1 MEGVGGGTEAEAGDR
16 WQVGGEVEGGHG
28 HLLRRRSLAPKKM
41 LCSHIPTLSVCP
53 GRKEGRRFRI
63 KIRAPSGEAAAGVPA
78 RSVCNAFLALLVF
91 CS

>member
-41 LCSHIPTLSVCP
+41 LCSHPIRPPKKKEQVSHQDSCPEMVRRRPVCL
-53 GRKEGRRFRI
+53 RLRVVC
-63 KIRAPSGEAAAGVPA
+63 AT
-78 RSVCNAFLALLVF
+78 RSCPH
-91 CS
+91 

>member
-41 LCSHIPTLSVCP
+41 ICSHIPTLSVCP
-53 GRKEGRRFRI
+53 GRRKKVSHKDSCPEQVNLNDRSGTGIPDCIGRKPI
-63 KIRAPSGEAAAGVPA
+63 QI
-78 RSVCNAFLALLVF
+78 C
-91 CS
+91 